1 MREEISQP
9 KSNRIGVL
17 LLIKRWMSCG
27 RSFIKWSVGGFIFFV
42 LALLGIDFITG
53 YSVKDRIYTD
63 INKLPDFHTAVVLGT
78 AKFYSKGVPNLYYQ
92 YRVEAASQLVK
103 EHQIKHLLVSGDNQT
118 PYYNEPKVM
127 TEDLL
132 KMGVPKNIIQQDFA
146 GYRTL
151 DSVIRANKVFKL
163 APFIIISQQ
172 FHCERALFIAKT
184 QNIDAVCLVAKYPEG
199 HVKVRIREFFA
210 RIGMIWDYIVNNQ
223 PRTFEKVVAKELK
236 TN

>member
-1 MREEISQP
+1 MKEVISQS
-9 KSNRIGVL
+9 KSHGIL
-17 LLIKRWMSCG
+17 WQIKKWMSCG
-27 RSFIKWSVGGFIFFV
+27 RSLIKWSVGGFIFFV

-53 YSVKDRIYTD
+53 YAVKDRIYTD
-63 INKLPDFHTAVVLGT
+63 INKLPDYHTAVVLGT

-132 KMGVPKNIIQQDFA
+132 KKGISKEILEQDFA

-151 DSVIRANKVFKL
+151 DSIIRADRVFRL
-163 APFIIISQQ
+163 SPFIIVSQK

-184 QNIDAVCLVAKYPEG
+184 RNIDAVCFVAKYPEG
-199 HVKVRIREFFA
+199 HIKVRIRELFA
-210 RIGMIWDYIVNNQ
+210 RIGMLWDYITHKE
-223 PRTFEKVVAKELK
+223 PKSFEKIASKDLK
-236 TN
+236 IE